1 MHLVFGCLDRLLGL
15 TGGSPLNGRGHTV
28 MSFRPVV
35 CQHPVEQN
43 FY

>member
-1 MHLVFGCLDRLLGL
+1 MHPVFGCLNQLLDL
-15 TGGSPLNGRGHTV
+15 VDGSPLNGRGHTV
-28 MSFRPVV
+28 MPFHHVE